1 VGGKVLLAP
10 HDGGDGGG
18 GGGETVVVVVKM
30 GLMIS
35 GLAPDA
41 DEMVVEVDK
50 VLAAAVVEV
59 DKVLAA
65 AVVVDKEIDHGQV
78 LDN

>member
-1 VGGKVLLAP
+1 MGGKLLLAP
-10 HDGGDGGG
+10 HDGGGGG
-18 GGGETVVVVVKM
+18 GGGDETVVVVVVKM

-41 DEMVVEVDK
+41 DEMVVVVD
-50 VLAAAVVEV
+50 VEV

-65 AVVVDKEIDHGQV
+65 AAVVDNEIDHGQV